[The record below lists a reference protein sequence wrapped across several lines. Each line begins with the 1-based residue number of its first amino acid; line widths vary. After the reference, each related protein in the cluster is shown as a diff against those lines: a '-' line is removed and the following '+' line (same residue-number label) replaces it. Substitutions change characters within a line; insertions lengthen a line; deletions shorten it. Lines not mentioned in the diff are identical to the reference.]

1 MYLIVYK
8 TQNGTLET
16 IKACM
21 CVDPCW
27 MVCYFRACFSS
38 QAIRRCY
45 FTEQRGAA
53 AGGIHLDVDDEEAF
67 DEMEQG

>member
-1 MYLIVYK
+1 M
-8 TQNGTLET
+8 NGELFP
-16 IKACM
+16 ACVS
-21 CVDPCW
+21 C
-27 MVCYFRACFSS
+27 

-53 AGGIHLDVDDEEAF
+53 AGANQSDVDDEEAF